1 MKTSVTRFTASERW
15 LHNVVMITVITLLLT
30 GMGMIY
36 CNVKGDQSARQFLV
50 CAHQY
55 ISVIFMA
62 APLLLV
68 ALGNKR
74 VWKENLQLLT
84 TWGWKDLE
92 WLVKKPVSAV
102 FGNIHLPPTD
112 KFNPG
117 QKAWVTLAVV
127 GAKTLAVTGVVMWSV
142 PSPILAIVIHTAVCV
157 GLGLALM
164 GHVFMVVGNKQT
176 RPSFNSIINGKV
188 DAKWAT
194 HHHPL
199 WMERETLR
207 QVKERPEFLTA
218 HHHVEYAGK
227 S

>member
-92 WLVKKPVSAV
+92 WLVKKPLSAV

-117 QKAWVTLAVV
+117 QKTWATLAVT
-127 GAKTLAVTGVVMWSV
+127 GSKTLAVTGLIMWNV
-142 PSPILAIVIHTAVCV
+142 PSPILAIMIHTAVGM
-157 GLGLALM
+157 GLGLAIV
-164 GHVFMVVGNKQT
+164 GHVFMAVGNKDT
-176 RPSFNSIINGKV
+176 RPSFTSIVNGKV
-188 DAKWAT
+188 SAKWAT

-199 WMERETLR
+199 WMERETQR
-207 QVKERPEFLTA
+207 RVRDRPEFVA
-218 HHHVEYAGK
+218 AQNHVEYAGK